1 MADNP
6 FYTLLASRAW
16 WISRG
21 EGDEHDNPRY
31 KDIGSIPYAVML
43 SRGLVLLFA
52 VLPLSLLLGFY
63 AYRVAAL
70 AKTVHAVGIPPTR
83 TSRPPPPPTSVSKAA
98 LRSRNIS
105 KEKDQGK
112 THRTWR
118 ENLPTEESI
127 LCS

>member
-1 MADNP
+1 MLTEAAVADNP

-63 AYRVAAL
+63 AYHVAAL
-70 AKTVHAVGIPPTR
+70 AKTVHAVGIPPEVLTANPDVEA
-83 TSRPPPPPTSVSKAA
+83 TSAA
-98 LRSRNIS
+98 DEREQSRVAKQEHI
-105 KEKDQGK
+105 
-112 THRTWR
+112 
-118 ENLPTEESI
+118 
-127 LCS
+127 